1 MTNFEK
7 QAFKFIEP
15 RTLICEEFVSDWEDG
30 WQLVRFDLGI
40 CPINIDLWHAEG
52 ETFEEGKRFS
62 LKLLLMP
69 GAEFLNGPNEIF
81 HDEKEYY
88 RERTMK
94 SMAAE
99 SIIPSGIF
107 SPNADPNFHENASV
121 ILQAKFK
128 SVEKVKFGKKNVLHL
143 VLKMEGLEFDAF
155 FDDGVLPFAE
165 EGNVISAAFTAVGV
179 LVKEEEK

>member
-15 RTLICEEFVSDWEDG
+15 RELICEEFVCDWGDG

-69 GAEFLNGPNEIF
+69 GAECLNGPSEIF
-81 HDEKEYY
+81 HDKKEYY
-88 RERTMK
+88 RECKMK

-99 SIIPSGIF
+99 SIIPSGTF
-107 SPNADPNFHENASV
+107 SPNADPNFHENASI

-128 SVEKVKFGKKNVLHL
+128 RVEKVKFGKKNVLHI
-143 VLKMEGLEFDAF
+143 VYF
-155 FDDGVLPFAE
+155 FRRRRTSLCRRGERHLRRVYGGRRDR
-165 EGNVISAAFTAVGV
+165 
-179 LVKEEEK
+179 

>member
-7 QAFKFIEP
+7 QAFALIEP
-15 RTLICEEFVSDWEDG
+15 RTLECEEFICDWGDG
-30 WQLVRFDLGI
+30 WQLARFDLGV

-52 ETFEEGKRFS
+52 ESFEEGKRFS

-69 GAEFLNGPNEIF
+69 GAEHLNGPSEIF
-81 HDEKEYY
+81 HDEEDYY

-99 SIIPSGIF
+99 SIIPSGTF
-107 SPNADPNFHENASV
+107 SPSADPNFRENASV
-121 ILQAKFK
+121 ILQAKIK
-128 SVEKVKFGKKNVLHL
+128 SVEKVNFGEEEVLHI
-143 VLKMEGLEFDAF
+143 VLKMEGLEFDTF

-165 EGNVISAAFTAVGV
+165 EGNVISAAFTAVGL
-179 LVKEEEK
+179 LVKEGEK

>member
-7 QAFKFIEP
+7 QAFALIEP
-15 RTLICEEFVSDWEDG
+15 RTLRCEEFVCDWGDG

-52 ETFEEGKRFS
+52 ETFEEEKKFCV
-62 LKLLLMP
+62 KLLLMP

-81 HDEKEYY
+81 HDEAEYY
-88 RERTMK
+88 RECTMK

-99 SIIPSGIF
+99 SIIPSGTF
-107 SPNADPNFHENASV
+107 SPNQDPNFHENASV
-121 ILQAKFK
+121 ILQAKIK
-128 SVEKVKFGKKNVLHL
+128 SVNRVKFGKKNVLHI
-143 VLKMEGLEFDAF
+143 VMKMKGLEFDTF

-179 LVKEEEK
+179 IVKEEEN

>member
-7 QAFKFIEP
+7 QAFRFIEP
-15 RTLICEEFVSDWEDG
+15 RELICEEFVCDWEDG

-62 LKLLLMP
+62 LKLLLVL
-69 GAEFLNGPNEIF
+69 GSDSVKGTNEIF
-81 HDEKEYY
+81 HDEAEYY
-88 RERTMK
+88 RECRMK

-99 SIIPSGIF
+99 SIIPSGTF
-107 SPNADPNFHENASV
+107 SATSDPNFHENASV
-121 ILQAKFK
+121 ILQAKIK
-128 SVEKVKFGKKNVLHL
+128 SVSKVKFGKKDVLHI
-143 VLKMEGLEFDAF
+143 VLKMEGLEFDTF

-165 EGNVISAAFTAVGV
+165 EGNIISAVFTAVGV

>member
-7 QAFKFIEP
+7 QAFRFIEP
-15 RTLICEEFVSDWEDG
+15 RELICEEFVCDWADG

-62 LKLLLMP
+62 LKLLLVP
-69 GAEFLNGPNEIF
+69 GSHSLTGPNEIF
-81 HDEKEYY
+81 HDEEEYY

-99 SIIPSGIF
+99 SIIPSGTF
-107 SPNADPNFHENASV
+107 SPTADPNFRENASV
-121 ILQAKFK
+121 ILQAKIK
-128 SVEKVKFGKKNVLHL
+128 GVEKVKFGKKNVLHI
-143 VLKMEGLEFDAF
+143 VLKMQGLEFDTF
-155 FDDGVLPFAE
+155 FEEGVLPFAE
-165 EGNVISAAFTAVGV
+165 EGNIISAAFTAVGL